1 MKLATMTLALTMAL
15 GAPTIQAASTIQPAE
30 WTSYVQNFVGE
41 DGRVID
47 KANNN
52 ISHSESQGYGLILA
66 VLADD
71 QPTFERILS
80 FTSTQLLVRD
90 DGLAGWR
97 WDPAAKPN
105 LTDSNNAT
113 DGDILIAYGL
123 ALAGAAWGDQSYT
136 DHARRMALTIGR
148 TMIVDVDGMP
158 AILPGAE
165 GFSAIPDGRGAI
177 LNPSYWVFEAL
188 PVFAELEP
196 SIDWKA
202 IAETGVE
209 LVRRAAATPGGVP
222 PDWLVLDE
230 NGQIQPAPDLP
241 VEFGYNGIRIPL
253 YMMRA
258 AMSPD
263 LLQPF
268 QDKADDQGLYKINP
282 VTGTKMEPI
291 IEPGYRLIKAG
302 MDCVQS
308 GTAIPDE
315 LTTMSPT
322 SYYGATLQL
331 LMLEYLR
338 RARPIC
344 IQNGAP

>member
-1 MKLATMTLALTMAL
+1 MKLAVISLALSMAL
-15 GAPTIQAASTIQPAE
+15 GAPTIEAASMIQPTE
-30 WTSYVQNFVGE
+30 WSSYVQSFVGE

-47 KANNN
+47 TGNNN
-52 ISHSESQGYGLILA
+52 ISHSESQGYGLILS

-80 FTSTQLLVRD
+80 FTTTQLLVRD

-97 WDPAAKPN
+97 WDPAATPN

-123 ALAGAAWGDQSYT
+123 ALAGDAWSDSRYT
-136 DHARRMALTIGR
+136 DHARQMARTIGR

-158 AILPGAE
+158 AILPGAV
-165 GFSAIPDGRGAI
+165 GFDAEPDGRGPI

-188 PVFAELEP
+188 PVFAKLEP
-196 SIDWKA
+196 SINWDA
-202 IAETGVE
+202 ISATGVE
-209 LVRRAAATPGGVP
+209 LVRRAETTRGGVP
-222 PDWLVLDE
+222 PDWLVLDDE
-230 NGQIQPAPDLP
+230 GQIQPAPELP

-258 AMSPD
+258 ALSPD

-268 QDKADDQGLYKINP
+268 QDKADDKGLYKINP
-282 VTGTKMEPI
+282 LTGNKMEPI
-291 IEPGYRLIKAG
+291 VEPGYRLIKAG

-308 GTAIPDE
+308 GTVIPDD

-322 SYYGATLQL
+322 SYYSATLQL

-344 IQNGAP
+344 ILSGVP

>member
-1 MKLATMTLALTMAL
+1 MKLAAMSLALSMAW
-15 GAPTIQAASTIQPAE
+15 GAPTIQAASFIQPAE
-30 WTSYVQNFVGE
+30 WSSYVQSFVGE

-47 KANNN
+47 TGNNN
-52 ISHSESQGYGLILA
+52 ISHSESQGYGLILS

-80 FTSTQLLVRD
+80 FTTTQLLVRD

-97 WDPAAKPN
+97 WDPAATPN

-123 ALAGAAWGDQSYT
+123 ALAGDAWKDSSYT
-136 DHARRMALTIGR
+136 DHARSMARTIGR

-158 AILPGAE
+158 AILPGAV
-165 GFSAIPDGRGAI
+165 GFDAVPDDHGPI

-188 PVFAELEP
+188 PVFAKLEP

-202 IAETGVE
+202 IAETGVD
-209 LVRRAAATPGGVP
+209 LVRRAAKTPGGVP
-222 PDWLVLDE
+222 PDWLVLDDKGRV
-230 NGQIQPAPDLP
+230 NPAPDLP

-282 VTGTKMEPI
+282 LTGKPR
-291 IEPGYRLIKAG
+291 GSHFG
-302 MDCVQS
+302 
-308 GTAIPDE
+308 G
-315 LTTMSPT
+315 
-322 SYYGATLQL
+322 
-331 LMLEYLR
+331 R
-338 RARPIC
+338 R
-344 IQNGAP
+344 